1 MKVGDL
7 INVGD
12 LVKCTMLADQNIGL
26 VIRAGFHS
34 AQVHFA
40 TPPDHGDDLAHWKL
54 LSSKGV
60 IELPTWHW
68 ELEVVNESR

>member
-7 INVGD
+7 VNVGD

-26 VIRAGFHS
+26 VVEGGFHS

-40 TPPDHGDDLAHWKL
+40 TNPEEL
-54 LSSKGV
+54 LPNLRWVSV
-60 IELPTWHW
+60 LY
-68 ELEVVNESR
+68 LEVVNKS

>member
-26 VIRAGFHS
+26 VVRAGFHS

-40 TPPDHGDDLAHWKL
+40 IPP
-54 LSSKGV
+54 
-60 IELPTWHW
+60 E
-68 ELEVVNESR
+68 

>member
-1 MKVGDL
+1 MKVGDM

-26 VIRAGFHS
+26 VVRAGFHS

-40 TPPDHGDDLAHWKL
+40 TNPEKY
-54 LSSKGV
+54 
-60 IELPTWHW
+60 LPNLRWFSVLY
-68 ELEVVNESR
+68 LEVVNKR